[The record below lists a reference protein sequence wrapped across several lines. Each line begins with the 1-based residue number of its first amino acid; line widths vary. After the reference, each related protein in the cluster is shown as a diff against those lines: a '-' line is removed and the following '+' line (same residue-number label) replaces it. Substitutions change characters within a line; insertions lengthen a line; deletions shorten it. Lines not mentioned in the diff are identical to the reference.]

1 MPNLVALTSE
11 YAPKRIR
18 STLVGT
24 MFSGYAIGGILSA
37 LIGSYLVESQGWQ
50 IMFLIAGVPLILL
63 PVIWK
68 FLPESLTFWLKLAK
82 RIKHIGSFKN
92 FT

>member
-1 MPNLVALTSE
+1 
-11 YAPKRIR
+11 PKRIR

-68 FLPESLTFWLKLAK
+68 FLPESLTFLVKTGKTDQAH
-82 RIKHIGSFKN
+82 RIIQKFSPEQS
-92 FT
+92 

>member
-1 MPNLVALTSE
+1 MLRMGVMPNLVALTSE

-18 STLVGT
+18 STLVGS

-50 IMFLIAGVPLILL
+50 IME
-63 PVIWK
+63 PVNY
-68 FLPESLTFWLKLAK
+68 FV
-82 RIKHIGSFKN
+82 
-92 FT
+92 